1 MQDAEILERL
11 KAIFH
16 EVFDDETVI
25 PTPAM
30 TAADVD
36 AWDSLNHIRLIVAT
50 ELAFGVKFGI
60 TEITGL
66 GNVGDL
72 VALIRSKIQTHSTP

>member
-1 MQDAEILERL
+1 MQDAEILAKL
-11 KAIFH
+11 ADIFR
-16 EVFDDETVI
+16 EVFDDEVVV

-50 ELAFGVKFGI
+50 EMAFGIKFGI

-72 VALIRSKIQTHSTP
+72 VALIRSKIQVQPTP

>member
-1 MQDAEILERL
+1 MQDAEILAKL
-11 KAIFH
+11 ADIFR
-16 EVFDDETVI
+16 EIFDDETVI
-25 PTPAM
+25 PTAAM

-50 ELAFGVKFGI
+50 EMAFGVKFGI

-66 GNVGDL
+66 ANVGDL
-72 VALIRSKIQTHSTP
+72 VSLIRSKIQAQPTP